1 MDPSTDFELTS
12 IKIQLE
18 IDDVIVVDSHDML
31 MVFVRIITTQ
41 NSIFCWL
48 TSSTGQPWY
57 DSILRSPFLR
67 PASSDFDLCLEL
79 ATDPREEG
87 RSGFNLSIPSS
98 PLIWLK
104 YIYFCIFPNQVK
116 TIRKYLIRKNCR

>member
-1 MDPSTDFELTS
+1 MDPLRDFVLTL
-12 IKIQLE
+12 IKILLAITAE
-18 IDDVIVVDSHDML
+18 IVADFRDML
-31 MVFVRIITTQ
+31 MAFYGIRVAWTLKCPSRWYV
-41 NSIFCWL
+41 
-48 TSSTGQPWY
+48 Y
-57 DSILRSPFLR
+57 DSFLRSPFFR

-104 YIYFCIFPNQVK
+104 YIYISGYF
-116 TIRKYLIRKNCR
+116 LIK